1 MIEVVVKIRALIA
14 LLLLC
19 PTLCIAQQ
27 ALTLH
32 YPKPANVWT
41 EALPIGNGRLGAML
55 FGGVNEDLI
64 QLNEATLWSGGPV
77 ADNVN
82 PKAYEFLAP
91 ARAALKRGEYGR
103 ASDLLRRMQ
112 GPYTQSYLPLGDLV
126 IQQDTGHGSSA
137 GYRRELNIRS
147 GLASDTFSVDG
158 VRYQREVFASAPPNS
173 PWTGYKQMPRA
184 TW

>member
-1 MIEVVVKIRALIA
+1 MKVRAPIA
-14 LLLLC
+14 WLALC
-19 PTLCIAQQ
+19 PTLCVGQQ

-32 YPKPANVWT
+32 YPKPADVWT
-41 EALPIGNGRLGAML
+41 EALPIGNGRLGAMI

-77 ADNVN
+77 ADSVN
-82 PKAYEFLAP
+82 PRAHEFLTP
-91 ARAALKRGEYGR
+91 SRAALRRGEYGR
-103 ASDLLRRMQ
+103 AADLVRRMQ

-173 PWTGYKQMPRA
+173 PWTGYKQMPGA